1 MRKLFRTK
9 SIKQIL
15 AEAEKK
21 SFKKSLGA
29 FDLLL
34 LGIGSTIGTGIFV
47 LTGTA
52 AANFAGPA
60 VALSFAISGLVCMF
74 AGLAYTELAS
84 MVPVSGSAYTYS
96 YAILGEFLAW
106 IVASGLVLEYTV
118 AASTVSA
125 GWSGYLLKI
134 LEQGGI
140 ILPKALTTVRSQGGI
155 INLPASLIAL
165 FIGVLLVRGTKESVI
180 VNRILVGLKLGVIFM
195 FMIVAIPHVKMV
207 NYEDFMPF
215 GFKGVVMGA
224 SAIFFAYL
232 GFDAV
237 ATTAE
242 ECKNPKRDLPIGII
256 GSLLACTLIYVM
268 VSLAL
273 TGIVN
278 YTTLNNS
285 APMANA
291 LLANGSN
298 IGSALVSIGAIA
310 GMVTVL
316 LVMMYGQ
323 SRIFFVMSRDG
334 LLPKSFCK
342 LHKKFDTPYVSCIVV
357 TIAVSLI
364 SGFTPIRTMGDMSSL
379 GTLFA
384 FLIVSC
390 GVIILRLRSPNLER
404 SFKCPAV
411 FIVAPLAILGCGY
424 LIYQLLLENCTA
436 FIIWY
441 SITIAIYF
449 LYAQK
454 RSELANTDKKTE
466 NYFDQ
471 KKNYQQKFSEQ
482 KSLKTTDI
490 NSKNYSSRDSSK
502 SLSDSNDYS
511 NNNSNNNSS
520 NTPNNSSSNSQRN
533 SNSQRKKNRH
543 NKKFKKNQNPK
554 YQNFNK

>member
-1 MRKLFRTK
+1 MKALFRTK
-9 SIKQIL
+9 SIKSII

-21 SFKKSLGA
+21 SLKKTLGA

-52 AANFAGPA
+52 AANFAGPG

-74 AGLAYTELAS
+74 AGLAYTELAA

-106 IVASGLVLEYTV
+106 IVACGLALEYTV
-118 AASTVSA
+118 ASSTVAA
-125 GWSGYLLKI
+125 GWSGYLTKI

-140 ILPKALTTVRSQGGI
+140 KLPLLLTSSPAQGGI
-155 INLPASLIAL
+155 INLPAFCIAF
-165 FIGVLLVRGTKESVI
+165 FIGLLLIRGTKESVV
-180 VNRILVGLKLGVIFM
+180 VNRILVSLKLGVIFI
-195 FMIVAIPHVKMV
+195 FMIVAVPHIKME
-207 NYEDFMPF
+207 NYAEFMPF
-215 GFKGVVMGA
+215 GFKGVLMGS

-232 GFDAV
+232 GFDAI

-256 GSLLACTLIYVM
+256 GSLLACTLIYIL

-273 TGIVN
+273 TGISH

-298 IGSALVSIGAIA
+298 IGSALVSVGAVA
-310 GMVTVL
+310 GMLTVL

-323 SRIFFVMSRDG
+323 SRILFAMSRDG
-334 LLPKSFCK
+334 LIPSSFCK
-342 LHKKFDTPYVSCIVV
+342 LHKKYGTPYVSCIFV
-357 TIAVSLI
+357 TFAVALI

-390 GVIILRLRSPNLER
+390 GVIVLRLRSPNQER

-411 FIVAPLAILGCGY
+411 FVVAPLAIIGCGY
-424 LIYQLLLENCTA
+424 LIYQLLLENYKP
-436 FIIWY
+436 FLVWY
-441 SITIAIYF
+441 GFAIVIYF
-449 LYAQK
+449 LYAYRK
-454 RSELANTDKKTE
+454 SALAVN
-466 NYFDQ
+466 NQ
-471 KKNYQQKFSEQ
+471 G
-482 KSLKTTDI
+482 
-490 NSKNYSSRDSSK
+490 SKANK
-502 SLSDSNDYS
+502 I
-511 NNNSNNNSS
+511 NSNNTHKSKKYRQMELSS
-520 NTPNNSSSNSQRN
+520 RQKS
-533 SNSQRKKNRH
+533 K
-543 NKKFKKNQNPK
+543 
-554 YQNFNK
+554 